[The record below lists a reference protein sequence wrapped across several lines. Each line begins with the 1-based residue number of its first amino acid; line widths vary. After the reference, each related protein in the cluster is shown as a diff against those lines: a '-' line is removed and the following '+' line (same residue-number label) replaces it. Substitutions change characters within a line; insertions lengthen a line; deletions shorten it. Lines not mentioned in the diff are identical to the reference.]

1 MWRTELRAYF
11 LLVLDFA
18 LPQRWADMAW
28 GFHSPF
34 SLFSAVKLRMS
45 TQTSCTW
52 TYGTGPRVLEGVED
66 DTSSSERSWR
76 EAAWGGVGSRD
87 KHNVDSELGTSYKT
101 SSTFRD
107 HDDDV
112 SLAEACRKLNEVI
125 GLKGMSRYGVGEV
138 GRPVCAA

>member
-1 MWRTELRAYF
+1 M
-11 LLVLDFA
+11 
-18 LPQRWADMAW
+18 
-28 GFHSPF
+28 
-34 SLFSAVKLRMS
+34 
-45 TQTSCTW
+45 
-52 TYGTGPRVLEGVED
+52 ED